1 MNRSLKEK
9 FEEFKLLTGCPDS
22 YLKELEKEVYNSKLP
37 INLIQLLDK
46 KIWDC
51 KNIYNETL
59 DHKCNKIRKA
69 LSRKSILEILIEVF
83 RIDKFANLLK
93 RKLRN
98 Y

>member
-1 MNRSLKEK
+1 MNKLLEEK
-9 FEEFKLLTGCPDS
+9 FEEFKLLTGCKDE

-37 INLIQLLDK
+37 ITLIQLLDK
-46 KIWDC
+46 KIWDY

-59 DHKCNKIRKA
+59 DHKCNKIRKS